1 MNGEEPVCFGT
12 KNNQYGSFNMKKSGR
27 VKTMKLIHRSG
38 SVRCN
43 DKTISSYWGCTNP
56 TYGENL
62 MTIIT
67 DANKE
72 AILPPAEDLKALP
85 SGAFGNKTHF
95 YSLPGYHHN
104 STELVFRNLVNP
116 LSVSSNQ
123 EMQIWYGQDW
133 VDGGEKDNSGETC
146 VDVYAWYE

>member
-1 MNGEEPVCFGT
+1 
-12 KNNQYGSFNMKKSGR
+12 
-27 VKTMKLIHRSG
+27 
-38 SVRCN
+38 
-43 DKTISSYWGCTNP
+43 
-56 TYGENL
+56 

-67 DANKE
+67 DVNKE
-72 AILPPAEDLKALP
+72 AILPPAEELKAFP
-85 SGAFGNKTHF
+85 SGALGSKTHF

-116 LSVSSNQ
+116 LSISSNQ

-133 VDGGEKDNSGETC
+133 GDGREKDNSGETC